1 MFETAGPPGERT
13 ISQQGEIFSE
23 IGTAKKSWSWHCNL
37 KDTDPEVENEN
48 ASVHFS
54 DTISD
59 SNCTSPKHSVVISES
74 ATPLSGA
81 DDEMS
86 DEESV
91 KAQNRR
97 KSSVLLVPEK
107 RSRHSRRH
115 ERGNCSNSFL
125 FSGRRV
131 FATIENGETQGDVPG
146 NRLNNFLRHLLKDL
160 AGTIASVIVSHP
172 FMVVTARMCAQ
183 FVGRESL
190 YTGIRSSFRDIFLRE
205 GIQGLFAGITP
216 RLIGEALVV
225 VISGPLATA
234 INRSNQFVEPRWIRR
249 FASFS
254 FRVKFSFNSVV
265 SF

>member
-1 MFETAGPPGERT
+1 MPTIQVTSPLSEYDCEPDLWDVDSDSEKKVCQDLFNSSNDEYSKTKTNFSGYQAPVERT

-23 IGTAKKSWSWHCNL
+23 MGTAKKSRSWHGNL

-48 ASVHFS
+48 ASVPIS

-125 FSGRRV
+125 F
-131 FATIENGETQGDVPG
+131 
-146 NRLNNFLRHLLKDL
+146 
-160 AGTIASVIVSHP
+160 
-172 FMVVTARMCAQ
+172 
-183 FVGRESL
+183 
-190 YTGIRSSFRDIFLRE
+190 
-205 GIQGLFAGITP
+205 
-216 RLIGEALVV
+216 
-225 VISGPLATA
+225 
-234 INRSNQFVEPRWIRR
+234 
-249 FASFS
+249 
-254 FRVKFSFNSVV
+254 
-265 SF
+265 